1 MDSSRNY
8 KIIKTQI
15 SDREMKQPGLSV
27 EYATDANKEAATK
40 MIKRNQISVPGLEVT
55 LSPAQ
60 KRRQL

>member
-1 MDSSRNY
+1 
-8 KIIKTQI
+8 
-15 SDREMKQPGLSV
+15 MKQPGLSV